1 MRFRDMISMALGNLS
16 KRKVRTMLTVSG
28 VVIGTCAIVV
38 MLSLGIG
45 IKQST
50 ETMMQNMGDLT
61 VININGNS
69 HSAAAAS
76 GETENAVLNDKAL
89 EKIRKLPHV
98 VTLTPISYIN
108 NVTISS
114 GKYEFRN
121 MIYGVYMNSLKDLG
135 YTAEEG
141 ELPGEKFKETDILF
155 GSETAYS
162 FSKKNSSG
170 GYGYM
175 RRSGKGDKKP
185 KPNVD
190 PMTDRFVANIEL
202 NGEPSPKASKPT
214 KLNVLGVLAED
225 WSKNPSPGDCIM
237 MDVSLAKKLQKQ
249 YEKLNKEKNGA
260 GLRPGYDNA
269 VVKVASVADV
279 EATEQSIKDMGFETY
294 SMDSTRK
301 PLEDQMRK
309 IQMILGGLGAISLLV
324 AALGITNTMI
334 MSIYERTREIGIM
347 KVLGC
352 VVRNIR
358 TMFLIEAGAIGFL
371 GGTAGIG
378 LSYGISF
385 AINTL
390 AAQQAASGDPSGSL
404 LGGGT
409 GGDISV
415 IPLWLALGALAFAT
429 TVGLVSG
436 FHPANRAVKI
446 SALTAIKQE

>member
-1 MRFRDMISMALGNLS
+1 MRLRDMIAMALGNLF
-16 KRKVRTMLTVSG
+16 KRKVRTALTVSG
-28 VVIGTCAIVV
+28 VIIGTCAIIV

-50 ETMMQNMGDLT
+50 ETMMQSMGDLT
-61 VININGNS
+61 VITINGS
-69 HSAAAAS
+69 SRGSAAAAGAES
-76 GETENAVLNDKAL
+76 AVLNDKAL
-89 EKIRKLPHV
+89 EKIRKLPNV
-98 VTLTPISYIN
+98 VTLTPVSYVN

-135 YTAEEG
+135 YVAEQG
-141 ELPGEKFKETDILF
+141 ELPGEKYKETDILF
-155 GSETAYS
+155 GSETAYN
-162 FSKKNSSG
+162 FSKKNSNG
-170 GYGYM
+170 GGFGYM
-175 RRSGKGDKKP
+175 RVSGKDGKKP

-190 PMTDRFVANIEL
+190 PMTDRFLANVDL
-202 NGEPSPKASKPT
+202 NDESSGKTSKPV
-214 KLNVLGVLAED
+214 KLNVLGTLAED
-225 WSKNPSPGDCIM
+225 WSKNPSPSNCII
-237 MDVSLAKKLQKQ
+237 MDVSLAKKLQEKYAKLSKDKNSSNRQ
-249 YEKLNKEKNGA
+249 QGYE
-260 GLRPGYDNA
+260 NA
-269 VVKVASVADV
+269 VVKVASIADV
-279 EATEQSIKDMGFETY
+279 SGTEQSIKDMGFDTY

-358 TMFLIEAGAIGFL
+358 SMFLIEAGAIGFL
-371 GGTAGIG
+371 GGAVGIG

-385 AINTL
+385 TINTL
-390 AAQQAASGDPSGSL
+390 AARQAASGDTSGSL
-404 LGGGT
+404 LGGM

-429 TVGLVSG
+429 AVGLLSG